1 MDCLKLPQSPAEKDV
16 TAGEPAEVESSA
28 SEAELIKE
36 INVSRKHTRQH
47 RKDTTV
53 KWAQTSSVL
62 VSGSIPSPTQGGDV
76 PSNSDADVP
85 GANKDEEE
93 FQHNDVQV
101 AKLIQDSQKACHSWD
116 IETVFTDI
124 IDEDG
129 KKFQICQVCK

>member
-53 KWAQTSSVL
+53 K
-62 VSGSIPSPTQGGDV
+62 
-76 PSNSDADVP
+76 
-85 GANKDEEE
+85 
-93 FQHNDVQV
+93 
-101 AKLIQDSQKACHSWD
+101 
-116 IETVFTDI
+116 
-124 IDEDG
+124 
-129 KKFQICQVCK
+129 